1 MKKYSPLLLA
11 LLVIVIATVSL
22 CTLFEYPVVS
32 MMGMNMLMGSWFLVF
47 GATKLINVSGFVA
60 SFRQYDIITKKF
72 PIYGYLYPAIEFT
85 LGIAYIFDRTMTYWL
100 PINIVTILISWLTTI
115 GIIRSFSHPTKI
127 HCACLGANTELTL
140 WWITLVECGSMVIMA
155 LGMILWML

>member
-22 CTLFEYPVVS
+22 CTLFEYPIVS
-32 MMGMNMLMGSWFLVF
+32 MMGMNMLMGAWFMVF

-60 SFRQYDIITKKF
+60 SFRQYDIVTKKF
-72 PIYGYLYPAIEFT
+72 PIYGYLYPVIEFI
-85 LGIAYIFDRTMTYWL
+85 LGVAYIFDQSMAYWL
-100 PINIVTILISWLTTI
+100 PINIVTIIISWLTTI
-115 GIIRSFSHPTKI
+115 GIVRSFSHPTKI

>member
-22 CTLFEYPVVS
+22 CTLFEYPIVS
-32 MMGMNMLMGSWFLVF
+32 MMGMNMLMGAWFMVF

-60 SFRQYDIITKKF
+60 SFRQYDIVTKKF
-72 PIYGYLYPAIEFT
+72 PIYWYLYPAIEFA
-85 LGIAYIFDRTMTYWL
+85 LGMAYIFDQTMTYWL
-100 PINIVTILISWLTTI
+100 PINMVTIIISGVTTI
-115 GIIRSFSHPTKI
+115 GIVRSFSHPTKI